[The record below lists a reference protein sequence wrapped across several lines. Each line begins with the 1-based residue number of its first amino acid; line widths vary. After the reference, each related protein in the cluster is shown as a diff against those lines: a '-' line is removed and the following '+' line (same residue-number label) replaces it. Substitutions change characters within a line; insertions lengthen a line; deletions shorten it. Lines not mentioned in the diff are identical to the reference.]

1 MRYKKA
7 KHPPIAEINV
17 TPFVDVLLV
26 LVVVLLVASPFLQR
40 QLDLDLPKERL
51 SQRNSQAQK
60 RVIVSMD
67 KEGNLSLGEGVL
79 SEAMLLNSVSLRIAA
94 NPEERVLI
102 RADRSLAYEKIT
114 HLMAQ
119 LKGAGATRL
128 GLLVEEAR

>member
-1 MRYKKA
+1 MRYKKP

-67 KEGNLSLGEGVL
+67 KEGKLSLGEGVL
-79 SEAMLLNSVSLRIAA
+79 SEAMLLNAVSLRLAA

-119 LKGAGATRL
+119 LKVAGATRL

>member
-1 MRYKKA
+1 MRYKKP

-67 KEGNLSLGEGVL
+67 KEGKLSLGEGVL
-79 SEAMLLNSVSLRIAA
+79 SEAMLLNAVSLRLAA

-119 LKGAGATRL
+119 LKVAGTTRL